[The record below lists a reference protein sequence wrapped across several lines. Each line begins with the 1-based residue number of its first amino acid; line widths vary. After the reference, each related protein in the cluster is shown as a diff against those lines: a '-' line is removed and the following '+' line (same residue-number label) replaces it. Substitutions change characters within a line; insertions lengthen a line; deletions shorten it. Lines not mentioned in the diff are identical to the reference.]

1 MSKGKQSTESV
12 IRQLLVDTTVLT
24 TKLESQLAF
33 FDLGG
38 KERMGRTAM
47 GSTGASRNSCYDP
60 NTTRYS
66 ETSQD
71 TPHEEDEGLNE
82 PIEENQEEQV
92 EEQGENQEQTEEQNT
107 EQQDTEQQ
115 DTQRDENAAG
125 EMEDAQEGGEEQ

>member
-1 MSKGKQSTESV
+1 MSKRKQSTESV

-47 GSTGASRNSCYDP
+47 GSTGVSGNSCYDP

-71 TPHEEDEGLNE
+71 TPHEEDEGTYE
-82 PIEENQEEQV
+82 QTDENQEEQV
-92 EEQGENQEQTEEQNT
+92 EEQGENQEQTEEQT
-107 EQQDTEQQ
+107 EEQNTEQQ